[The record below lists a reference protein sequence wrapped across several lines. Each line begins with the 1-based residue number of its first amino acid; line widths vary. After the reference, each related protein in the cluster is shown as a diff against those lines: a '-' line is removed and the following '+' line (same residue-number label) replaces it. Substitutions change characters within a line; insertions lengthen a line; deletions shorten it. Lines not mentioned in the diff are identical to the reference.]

1 MRHFYPFKKKFG
13 YVEKND
19 RKFLKD
25 LKKIRQMIDDIFDFE
40 KKFIEINK
48 KNKDD
53 FIKSCS
59 YKFLREVLKERWSTL
74 NKIPDIS

>member
-1 MRHFYPFKKKFG
+1 
-13 YVEKND
+13 
-19 RKFLKD
+19 
-25 LKKIRQMIDDIFDFE
+25 MINNIFDFE

-48 KNKDD
+48 KNDD

-74 NKIPDIS
+74 NKFQTYPNLINPLKIKSKRKF